1 MTRLTRRI
9 GGAELEVIVAD
20 ITTLGVDAIVNAAN
34 ASLLGGGGVDGAI
47 HDAAGPELLAE
58 CRTLGGCP
66 TGDAR
71 ITKGYLLA
79 ARYVIHAVGPVWHGG
94 GCGEAEALGSCYRR
108 ALELSQAN
116 ELNSLAFP
124 AISTGVYRFP
134 ADQAAKIAVHATIEA
149 LPAAPLVARVIFC
162 CFSETS
168 AARHTDVL
176 ARYSSPCA

>member
-1 MTRLTRRI
+1 VTQLTRRI

-34 ASLLGGGGVDGAI
+34 SSLLGGGGD

-66 TGDAR
+66 TGDAK
-71 ITKGYLLA
+71 ITKGYRLP
-79 ARYVIHAVGPVWHGG
+79 ARHVIHAVGPVWHGG
-94 GCGEAEALGSCYRR
+94 SRGEADSLRSCYRR

-116 ELNSLAFP
+116 RLNSLAFS

-134 ADQAAKIAVHATIEA
+134 ADQAAKIAVHTTIEA
-149 LPAAPLVARVIFC
+149 LPAAPLVTHVIFC

-168 AARHTDVL
+168 AALHTDVL
-176 ARYSSPCA
+176 ARYGSPCA